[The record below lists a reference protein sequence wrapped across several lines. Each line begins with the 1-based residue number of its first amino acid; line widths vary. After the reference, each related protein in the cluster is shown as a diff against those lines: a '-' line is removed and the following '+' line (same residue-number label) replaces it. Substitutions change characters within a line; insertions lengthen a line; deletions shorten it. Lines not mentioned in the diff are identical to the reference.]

1 MAVVTLSNDTKTA
14 RSVTLAATIDQGGFA
29 TLYLYTGP
37 QPANADTALD
47 TQVELAAIACPT
59 PIGTVENGA
68 LTGGT
73 FEQHL
78 TTAGTGT
85 AEWARLVN
93 GAGDTVGDF
102 TVGTQGSGANI
113 EIVST
118 QFYPGVIVSVSSFL
132 VTEV

>member
-1 MAVVTLSNDTKTA
+1 MAVVTLSAYTKTA
-14 RSVTLAATIDQGGFA
+14 RSVALAESIDQGGSA
-29 TLYLYTGP
+29 TLSLYTGP
-37 QPANADTALD
+37 QPANADTELD
-47 TQVELAAIACPT
+47 TQIALAAIPCPN
-59 PIGTVENGA
+59 PIGTVENGE

-93 GAGDTVGDF
+93 GAGETVGDF

-113 EIVST
+113 EIIST
-118 QFYPGVIVSVSSFL
+118 QFYPGVLVLVSSFL